1 MIDNIK
7 LYLPR
12 CRDMP
17 DIGGWLDTGAEQN
30 DITTGEA
37 KVFGKVGNIKVSQR
51 YGGYT
56 IQGSLPKFLYGDNVS
71 QLTRKDVGTAI
82 EKLSDRLHLPL
93 CDADITS
100 IEVGANFCLSK
111 PTGCY
116 TRLLGSMPRLQ
127 RKVMAG
133 SVYYQGM
140 GKYHPREYY
149 FYNKI
154 EEVRAKGGIV
164 PAGFGTANMLRYE
177 MRLQGRLTKQLSIPE
192 FKASTLQDRA
202 VYKELVKRWLD
213 GYLSIDKL
221 QDMNDDGLKEVASIK
236 GAKEILFSQLI
247 AKAGGSSAIEEFV
260 SKLKAESGLA
270 GKRDAIS
277 RVRSSLYEIASIS
290 SLRVDNSLIGELTSR
305 VKQMAL
311 DS

>member
-1 MIDNIK
+1 
-7 LYLPR
+7 
-12 CRDMP
+12 MP
-17 DIGGWLDTGAEQN
+17 DIGSWLDTGAEQN
-30 DITTGEA
+30 DITTGET

-71 QLTRKDVGTAI
+71 QLSRKDVGLAI

-100 IEVGANFCLSK
+100 IEVGANFCLSSSTK
-111 PTGCY
+111 CY

-127 RKVMAG
+127 RKVMAD

-154 EEVRAKGGIV
+154 EEVRAKGGTAPI
-164 PAGFGTANMLRYE
+164 GFEVANMLRYE
-177 MRLQGRLTKQLSIPE
+177 MRLQGRLAKQLSIPE
-192 FKASTLQDRA
+192 FKASTLEDRA

-213 GYLSIDKL
+213 GYLSINKL
-221 QDMNDDGLKEVASIK
+221 QDMNDDGLKDVASIK
-236 GAKEILFSQLI
+236 GAKEILFSQLL

-260 SKLKAESGLA
+260 GKLKTESGLA

-290 SLRVDNSLIGELTSR
+290 NLRADNSLIGELTSR